1 MLRSH
6 IRMAAAVVWIFTATA
21 SAQEDSTLSLLSKVR
36 LDRTQI
42 YSVRDITIN
51 RDVLSITLNRGTI
64 AFTEAIEG
72 KVTGAVFVGSGDI
85 LAIPPDAIEKRQL
98 FRFTKSALLSEHFE
112 TAILRFT
119 DGTWDEVLKELRNH
133 ASETVDATEID
144 ALVRWESELQRRAN
158 FLNGRILADLLS
170 RRTHPFFLAQI
181 EGAQLGWFD
190 AIYDERN
197 AEEVLLEQSTTA
209 SAGPVVWASFNKRS
223 EVRDP
228 AAAAHEDKSTFED
241 FSLSADGTTAQ
252 FRLKA
257 DGERVLEL
265 PIVSP
270 GINGVTLEGN
280 AIPFFLDRERLSV
293 ILPVPTKAGAAMTL
307 RIEPQSRATTL
318 GTPNRGN
325 SIAPAGYRDQWI
337 VEALANYPFAL
348 ANPALFSMARDQLLA
363 TSPEGSSY
371 ESLGPVWIGFR
382 LAQPRTTP
390 GYIAALRNK
399 AVWILH
405 MLKSAMQRDERDVS
419 FVSFLD
425 EIVKQSQASR
435 ISTFDFKRLAE
446 KHAGKPLD
454 WFFDSWV
461 FGTGIPSYAVTSK
474 VDSAGNGFVISGN
487 ITQSGVPDTFESAVP
502 VYADETF
509 LGNVMVSSDGGEF
522 RFNSPTKPQQI
533 LVDPMKTLL
542 TRN

>member
-1 MLRSH
+1 M
-6 IRMAAAVVWIFTATA
+6 
-21 SAQEDSTLSLLSKVR
+21 
-36 LDRTQI
+36 
-42 YSVRDITIN
+42 
-51 RDVLSITLNRGTI
+51 
-64 AFTEAIEG
+64 
-72 KVTGAVFVGSGDI
+72 
-85 LAIPPDAIEKRQL
+85 
-98 FRFTKSALLSEHFE
+98 
-112 TAILRFT
+112 
-119 DGTWDEVLKELRNH
+119 
-133 ASETVDATEID
+133 
-144 ALVRWESELQRRAN
+144 
-158 FLNGRILADLLS
+158 
-170 RRTHPFFLAQI
+170 
-181 EGAQLGWFD
+181 
-190 AIYDERN
+190 
-197 AEEVLLEQSTTA
+197 
-209 SAGPVVWASFNKRS
+209 
-223 EVRDP
+223 
-228 AAAAHEDKSTFED
+228 
-241 FSLSADGTTAQ
+241 
-252 FRLKA
+252 KA

-435 ISTFDFKRLAE
+435 ISTFDFKRRSTPANRWTGSLT
-446 KHAGKPLD
+446 AGC
-454 WFFDSWV
+454 
-461 FGTGIPSYAVTSK
+461 
-474 VDSAGNGFVISGN
+474 SAR
-487 ITQSGVPDTFESAVP
+487 A
-502 VYADETF
+502 
-509 LGNVMVSSDGGEF
+509 F
-522 RFNSPTKPQQI
+522 R
-533 LVDPMKTLL
+533 LM
-542 TRN
+542 R